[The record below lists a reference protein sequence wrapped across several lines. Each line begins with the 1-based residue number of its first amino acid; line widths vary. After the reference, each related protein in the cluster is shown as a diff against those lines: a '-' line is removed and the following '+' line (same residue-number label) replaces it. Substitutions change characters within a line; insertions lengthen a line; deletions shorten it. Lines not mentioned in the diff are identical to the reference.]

1 MIEPASDWLA
11 RHAVGLIG
19 IIRGGGETEF
29 INWVT
34 GTTQHKS
41 TILATKAEAGDIQAQ
56 LVLRPGHAFVV
67 RVSRGIER
75 DIQDAIRER
84 SRRHL
89 VFTGKVTKE
98 FFATKAK
105 TLGQRLTVLTGY
117 DHPPALV
124 REIAQ
129 QRLIALFEEYAWEG
143 RPSSLIH
150 DPELQMPNVQAD
162 YACVAELE
170 DAGLSRNEELPYAD
184 PPIGSVHE
192 HIEFLARTDT
202 HILDQMHDFLT
213 THPSAALTSYW
224 RMQLQRDDIDLGYTS
239 LRALA
244 LEQLARLEKKFLLIT
259 KD

>member
-11 RHAVGLIG
+11 RNAVGLIG
-19 IIRGGGETEF
+19 IIRGGGEADF
-29 INWVT
+29 FKWVT
-34 GTTQHKS
+34 GTTQQKS
-41 TILATKAEAGDIQAQ
+41 TILATKSEAGDIQAQ
-56 LVLRPGHAFVV
+56 LVLQPGHAFVV

-89 VFTGKVTKE
+89 VFSGKVTKQ

-105 TLGQRLTVLTGY
+105 MLGQRLAVLTGY

-124 REIAQ
+124 REIAK
-129 QRLIALFEEYAWEG
+129 QRLLALFEQYAQE
-143 RPSSLIH
+143 RCPSILIH
-150 DPELQMPNVQAD
+150 DPELQMSDVQAD

-170 DAGLSRNEELPYAD
+170 DAGPRRNEEWPYAD
-184 PPIGSVHE
+184 PPIGAVHE

-202 HILDQMHDFLT
+202 HILDQMHDFLA

-224 RMQLQRDDIDLGYTS
+224 RTQLQRADIDLGYTS

-244 LEQLARLEKKFLLIT
+244 LDQLTRLEKKFLSIT